1 MKHLQ
6 KLLLVLLLVT
16 CPSTTAYYPWNW
28 MKGGGEVLPSLA
40 YLQGR
45 NNHSCGGFL
54 VAPNWVM
61 TAAQCLAY
69 KPLTATLGAYSTP
82 RRQQSWQ
89 TFQVQEYH
97 SHPRFTKPADGD
109 DLLLLKLRG
118 DATSSGCLALELGKV
133 LGGTECRVAGWDQ
146 QPPGAR
152 LREANVTIIKPRVC
166 NTHSNWRADNIIC
179 GKSPSADIPGKSDV
193 GDPLICKGKAIG
205 IFSYRR
211 GRWVGLYTHIA
222 RYLPWVNSV
231 IKPA

>member
-1 MKHLQ
+1 
-6 KLLLVLLLVT
+6 
-16 CPSTTAYYPWNW
+16 
-28 MKGGGEVLPSLA
+28 LA

-109 DLLLLKLRG
+109 DLLLLK
-118 DATSSGCLALELGKV
+118 
-133 LGGTECRVAGWDQ
+133 
-146 QPPGAR
+146 
-152 LREANVTIIKPRVC
+152 
-166 NTHSNWRADNIIC
+166 
-179 GKSPSADIPGKSDV
+179 SDV

-231 IKPA
+231 IK